1 MAKYCTSTK
10 NSGMAKRRH
19 KPSHYQLMWLVV
31 MFDLPVSSK
40 AEMKRA
46 TLFRNSLLELG
57 FSRKQFSVY
66 MRHCESFENAQA
78 MAQKVRHCLVPNG
91 FVSVMFITD
100 RQYGMTENYFGEAKE
115 ENEAK
120 NLKNSKQLFLF

>member
-1 MAKYCTSTK
+1 
-10 NSGMAKRRH
+10 MAKRPR
-19 KPSHYQLMWLVV
+19 KPSHYELMWLVV

-66 MRHCESFENAQA
+66 MRHCDNLESAQN

-91 FVSVMFITD
+91 FVSLMFITD
-100 RQYGMTENYFGEAKE
+100 RQYGMTQNFFGEAKE

-120 NLKNSKQLFLF
+120 TLENTKQLFLF

>member
-1 MAKYCTSTK
+1 
-10 NSGMAKRRH
+10 MAKRPNR
-19 KPSHYQLMWLVV
+19 PSHYQLMWLVV

-66 MRHCESFENAQA
+66 MRHCDNLESAQN

-115 ENEAK
+115 DNEAK
-120 NLKNSKQLFLF
+120 KLEKSKQLFLF

>member
-1 MAKYCTSTK
+1 MAKSCTSIQ

-19 KPSHYQLMWLVV
+19 KPSHYELMWLVV

-46 TLFRNSLLELG
+46 THFRNSLLELG

-66 MRHCESFENAQA
+66 IRHCESLESAQR

-100 RQYGMTENYFGEAKE
+100 RQYGMTENYFGKANE

-120 NLKNSKQLFLF
+120 QLDSAKQLFLF

>member
-1 MAKYCTSTK
+1 
-10 NSGMAKRRH
+10 MAKRRH
-19 KPSHYQLMWLVV
+19 KPSHYELMWLVV

-66 MRHCESFENAQA
+66 MRHGESFENAQA

-115 ENEAK
+115 EHEAK
-120 NLKNSKQLFLF
+120 KLENSKQLFLF

>member
-1 MAKYCTSTK
+1 MAKFCTSTK
-10 NSGMAKRRH
+10 SSGMAKRRY
-19 KPSHYQLMWLVV
+19 KPSHYELMWLVV

-66 MRHCESFENAQA
+66 MRHCESLESAQS

-120 NLKNSKQLFLF
+120 KLENSKQLFLF

>member
-10 NSGMAKRRH
+10 NSGMAKRRNR
-19 KPSHYQLMWLVV
+19 PSHYQLMWLVV

-66 MRHCESFENAQA
+66 MRHCESFENAQV

-100 RQYGMTENYFGEAKE
+100 RQYGMTQNFFGEAKE

-120 NLKNSKQLFLF
+120 TLENTKQLFLF